1 MKLISPVEY
10 SVLSDELNEFVTL
23 CNKYN
28 YRPSK
33 DEFQEIINFLLLFQS
48 GTATLCES
56 YLLDSLYEEKVN
68 LFETTYNPEKDTES
82 AAGIVKAAGAAAV
95 GGLAAATIGTG
106 MFIQYLFKKGKVK
119 STVQKEADSMM
130 KKLEP
135 YKVIYQKRK
144 ELAQL
149 KGETFDGIGKLPG
162 VTEAPTLPEKEKEK

>member
-1 MKLISPVEY
+1 MKIISPIEY
-10 SVLSDELNEFVTL
+10 SALSDELNEFVAI
-23 CNKYN
+23 CNRYN

-56 YLLDSLYEEKVN
+56 YLLDSLYEEKEN
-68 LFETTYNPEKDTES
+68 LFESTYNPEKDTES
-82 AAGIVKAAGAAAV
+82 ITGIVGTAVKATGAAA
-95 GGLAAATIGTG
+95 LAGAIGVG
-106 MFIQYLFKKGKVK
+106 MFVQYLFKKGKVK
-119 STVQKEADSMM
+119 AAAQKEADSMM

-162 VTEAPTLPEKEKEK
+162 ITEPPALPEKEKEK